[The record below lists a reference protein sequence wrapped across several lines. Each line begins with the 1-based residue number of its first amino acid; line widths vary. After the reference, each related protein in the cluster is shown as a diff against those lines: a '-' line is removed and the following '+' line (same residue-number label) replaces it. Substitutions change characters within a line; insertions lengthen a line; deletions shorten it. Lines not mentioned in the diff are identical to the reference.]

1 MSIVIDLHAHV
12 VLEDSFG
19 TAGRYGP
26 ELSSGENLQV
36 FRVGGYEMRVPYR
49 GSVFMDAHR
58 RVDAMNA
65 LGVDVQLL
73 SPNPLSFFG
82 HINTADALR
91 FAKATN
97 DAMVGH
103 IEPYKNRLFG
113 AAAIPLQDPEIACE
127 ELQRAVNDLG
137 LIAAYIGTDYG
148 FSLDDPKLDVFY
160 ETVVALDIPLFIHP
174 ATNNG
179 IRGSVDERLSR
190 FGLDLI
196 LGYAYEETIAVASL
210 VLGGVMQ
217 RHPSLD
223 VCVSHGGG
231 AITFLKQRF
240 ESMAYFMGTESN
252 FAEDVKLL
260 WFDSHLEEGPA
271 HDLVVSTV
279 GSDRMVFGTNFGGWD
294 TPTAI
299 TDFDR
304 NLAPNAIQLLRL
316 PWEEESGGEQ

>member
-1 MSIVIDLHAHV
+1 MVIDLHAHV
-12 VLEDSFG
+12 VLEESFG
-19 TAGRYGP
+19 AAGKYGP
-26 ELSSGENLQV
+26 ELSSGEKLQE
-36 FRVGGYEMRVPYR
+36 FRVGDYIMRVPYR
-49 GSVFMDAHR
+49 GSIFMDAQKR
-58 RVDAMNA
+58 IEAMDE
-65 LGVDVQLL
+65 LGVDLQLL

-82 HINTADALR
+82 HINAEEALE
-91 FAKATN
+91 FARASN
-97 DAMVGH
+97 DAMVKH
-103 IEPYKNRLFG
+103 IDPFKNRLLG
-113 AAAIPLQDPEIACE
+113 AASVPLQDPELACE
-127 ELQRAVNDLG
+127 EVERAVTDLG

-148 FSLDDPKLDVFY
+148 FSLDDPKLDMFY
-160 ETVVALDIPLFIHP
+160 QTVVNLDIPLLIHP

-179 IRGSVDERLSR
+179 IRGAVDERLSR

-217 RHPSLD
+217 RHPKLD

-231 AITFLKQRF
+231 AIAFLKQRF
-240 ESMAYFMGTESN
+240 ESMATFLGEEST
-252 FAEDVKLL
+252 FAEDLKLL

-294 TPTAI
+294 TPTVV

-304 NLAPNAIQLLRL
+304 DLTANAIQLLRL
-316 PWEEESGGEQ
+316 PYREM

>member
-1 MSIVIDLHAHV
+1 MVIDLHAHV
-12 VLEDSFG
+12 VLEESFG
-19 TAGRYGP
+19 AAGKYGP
-26 ELSSGENLQV
+26 ELSSGEKLQD
-36 FRVGGYEMRVPYR
+36 FRVGDYIMRVPYR
-49 GSVFMDAHR
+49 GSIFMDAQKR
-58 RVDAMNA
+58 IEAMDE
-65 LGVDVQLL
+65 LGVDLQLL

-82 HINTADALR
+82 HINAEEALE
-91 FAKATN
+91 FARASN
-97 DAMVGH
+97 DAMVKH
-103 IEPYKNRLFG
+103 IDPFKNRLLG
-113 AAAIPLQDPEIACE
+113 AASVPLQDPELACE
-127 ELQRAVNDLG
+127 EVERAVTDLG

-148 FSLDDPKLDVFY
+148 FSLDDPKLDMFY
-160 ETVVALDIPLFIHP
+160 QTVVNLDIPLLIHP

-179 IRGSVDERLSR
+179 IRGAVDERLSR

-217 RHPSLD
+217 RHPKLD

-231 AITFLKQRF
+231 AIAFLKQRF
-240 ESMAYFMGTESN
+240 ESMATFLGAEST
-252 FAEDVKLL
+252 FAEDLKLL

-294 TPTAI
+294 TPTVV

-304 NLAPNAIQLLRL
+304 DLTANAIQLLRL
-316 PWEEESGGEQ
+316 PYREM

>member
-1 MSIVIDLHAHV
+1 MVIDLHAHV
-12 VLEDSFG
+12 VLEESFG
-19 TAGRYGP
+19 AAGKYGP
-26 ELSSGENLQV
+26 ELSSGEKLQD
-36 FRVGGYEMRVPYR
+36 FRVGDYIMRVPYR
-49 GSVFMDAHR
+49 GSIFMDAQKR
-58 RVDAMNA
+58 IEAMDE
-65 LGVDVQLL
+65 LGVDLQLL

-82 HINTADALR
+82 HINAEDALE
-91 FAKATN
+91 FARASN
-97 DAMVGH
+97 DAMVKH
-103 IEPYKNRLFG
+103 IDPFKNRLLG
-113 AAAIPLQDPEIACE
+113 AASVPLQDPELACE
-127 ELQRAVNDLG
+127 EVERAVTDLG

-148 FSLDDPKLDVFY
+148 FSLDDPKLDMFY
-160 ETVVALDIPLFIHP
+160 QTVVNLDIPLLIHP

-179 IRGSVDERLSR
+179 IRGAVDERLSR

-217 RHPSLD
+217 RHPKLD

-231 AITFLKQRF
+231 AIAFLKQRF
-240 ESMAYFMGTESN
+240 ESMATFLGAEST
-252 FAEDVKLL
+252 FAEDLKLL

-294 TPTAI
+294 TPTVV

-304 NLAPNAIQLLRL
+304 DLTANAIQLLRL
-316 PWEEESGGEQ
+316 PYREM

>member
-1 MSIVIDLHAHV
+1 MSMVIDLHAHV
-12 VLEDSFG
+12 VLEESFG
-19 TAGRYGP
+19 AAGKYGP
-26 ELSSGENLQV
+26 ELSSGEKLQE
-36 FRVGGYEMRVPYR
+36 FRVGDYIMRVPYR
-49 GSVFMDAHR
+49 GSIFMDAQKR
-58 RVDAMNA
+58 IEAMDA
-65 LGVDVQLL
+65 LGVDLQLL

-82 HINTADALR
+82 HINAEDALE
-91 FAKATN
+91 FARASN
-97 DAMVGH
+97 DAMVKH
-103 IEPYKNRLFG
+103 IDPFEDRLLG
-113 AAAIPLQDPEIACE
+113 AASVPLQDPELACE
-127 ELQRAVNDLG
+127 EVERAVTDLG
-137 LIAAYIGTDYG
+137 LIAAYVGTDYG

-160 ETVVALDIPLFIHP
+160 ETVVNLDIPLLIHP

-179 IRGSVDERLSR
+179 IRGAADERLSR

-217 RHPSLD
+217 RHPKLD

-231 AITFLKQRF
+231 AIAFLKQRF
-240 ESMAYFMGTESN
+240 ESMATFLGAEST
-252 FAEDVKLL
+252 FAEDLKLL

-294 TPTAI
+294 TPTVV

-304 NLAPNAIQLLRL
+304 DLTANAIQLLRL
-316 PWEEESGGEQ
+316 P

>member
-1 MSIVIDLHAHV
+1 MSMVIDLHAHV
-12 VLEDSFG
+12 VLEESFG
-19 TAGRYGP
+19 AAGKYGP
-26 ELSSGENLQV
+26 ELSSGEKLQE
-36 FRVGGYEMRVPYR
+36 FRVGDYIMRVPYR
-49 GSVFMDAHR
+49 GSVFMDAQKR
-58 RVDAMNA
+58 IEAMDA
-65 LGVDVQLL
+65 LGVDLQLL

-82 HINTADALR
+82 HINAEDALE
-91 FAKATN
+91 FARASN
-97 DAMVGH
+97 DAMVRH
-103 IEPYKNRLFG
+103 IDPFKDRLLG
-113 AAAIPLQDPEIACE
+113 AASVPLQDPELACE
-127 ELQRAVNDLG
+127 EVERAVTDLG
-137 LIAAYIGTDYG
+137 LIAAYVGTDYG

-160 ETVVALDIPLFIHP
+160 QTVVNLDIPLLIHP

-179 IRGSVDERLSR
+179 IRGTADERLSR

-217 RHPSLD
+217 RHPKLD

-231 AITFLKQRF
+231 AIAFLKQRF
-240 ESMAYFMGTESN
+240 ESMATFLGAEST
-252 FAEDVKLL
+252 FAEDLKLL

-294 TPTAI
+294 TPTVV

-304 NLAPNAIQLLRL
+304 DLTANAIQLVRL
-316 PWEEESGGEQ
+316 P

>member
-1 MSIVIDLHAHV
+1 MSMVIDLHAHV
-12 VLEDSFG
+12 VLEESFG
-19 TAGRYGP
+19 AAGKYGP
-26 ELSSGENLQV
+26 ELSSGEKLQE
-36 FRVGGYEMRVPYR
+36 FRVGDYIMRVPYR
-49 GSVFMDAHR
+49 GSVFMDAQKR
-58 RVDAMNA
+58 IEAMDA
-65 LGVDVQLL
+65 LGVDLQLL

-82 HINTADALR
+82 HINAEDALE
-91 FAKATN
+91 FARASN
-97 DAMVGH
+97 DAMVKH
-103 IEPYKNRLFG
+103 IDPFKDRLLG
-113 AAAIPLQDPEIACE
+113 AASVPLQDPELACQE
-127 ELQRAVNDLG
+127 VERAVTDLG
-137 LIAAYIGTDYG
+137 LIAAYVGTDYG

-160 ETVVALDIPLFIHP
+160 QTVVNLDIPLLIHP

-179 IRGSVDERLSR
+179 IRGPVDERLSR

-217 RHPSLD
+217 RHPKLD

-231 AITFLKQRF
+231 AIAFLKQRF
-240 ESMAYFMGTESN
+240 ESMATFLGAEST
-252 FAEDVKLL
+252 FAEDLKLL

-294 TPTAI
+294 TPTVV

-304 NLAPNAIQLLRL
+304 DLTANAIQLLRL
-316 PWEEESGGEQ
+316 P

>member
-19 TAGRYGP
+19 AAGKYGP
-26 ELSSGENLQV
+26 ELSSDDKLQV
-36 FRVGGYEMRVPYR
+36 FRVGDYEMRDPYR
-49 GSVFMDAHR
+49 GSIFMDAQK
-58 RVDAMNA
+58 RVEAMNA
-65 LGVDVQLL
+65 LGIDLQLL

-91 FAKATN
+91 FAKAAN
-97 DAMVGH
+97 DAMVSH
-103 IEPYKNRLFG
+103 IEPFKNRLFG
-113 AAAIPLQDPEIACE
+113 AAAIPLQDPEFACE

-137 LIAAYIGTDYG
+137 LIAAYVGTDYG
-148 FSLDDPKLDVFY
+148 FSLDDPKLDAFY
-160 ETVVALDIPLFIHP
+160 ETVVALDIPLLIHP

-179 IRGSVDERLSR
+179 IRGAADERLSR

-196 LGYAYEETIAVASL
+196 LGYAYEETIAVTSL

-217 RHPSLD
+217 RHPKLD
-223 VCVSHGGG
+223 VCISHGGG
-231 AITFLKQRF
+231 AIAFLKQRF
-240 ESMAYFMGTESN
+240 ESMATFLGTKST
-252 FAEDVKLL
+252 FTEDLKLL

-279 GSDRMVFGTNFGGWD
+279 GSARMVFGTNFGGWD

-304 NLAPNAIQLLRL
+304 SLTPNAIRLLRL
-316 PWEEESGGEQ
+316 PWEEEKEGE

>member
-1 MSIVIDLHAHV
+1 MSMVIDLHAHV
-12 VLEDSFG
+12 VLEESFG
-19 TAGRYGP
+19 AAGKYGP
-26 ELSSGENLQV
+26 ELSSGEKLQE
-36 FRVGGYEMRVPYR
+36 FRVGDYIMRVPYR
-49 GSVFMDAHR
+49 GSVFMDAQKR
-58 RVDAMNA
+58 IEAMDA
-65 LGVDVQLL
+65 LGVDLQLL

-82 HINTADALR
+82 HINAKDALE
-91 FAKATN
+91 FARASN
-97 DAMVGH
+97 DAMVRH
-103 IEPYKNRLFG
+103 IDPFKDRLLG
-113 AAAIPLQDPEIACE
+113 AAAVPLQDPELACE
-127 ELQRAVNDLG
+127 EVERAVTDLG
-137 LIAAYIGTDYG
+137 LIAAYVGTDYG

-160 ETVVALDIPLFIHP
+160 ETVVNLDIPLLIHP

-179 IRGSVDERLSR
+179 IRGAADERLSR

-217 RHPSLD
+217 RHPKLD

-231 AITFLKQRF
+231 AIAFLKQRF
-240 ESMAYFMGTESN
+240 ESMATFLGAEST
-252 FAEDVKLL
+252 FAEDLKLL

-294 TPTAI
+294 TPTVV

-304 NLAPNAIQLLRL
+304 DLTANAIQLLRL
-316 PWEEESGGEQ
+316 P

>member
-1 MSIVIDLHAHV
+1 MSMVIDLHAHV
-12 VLEDSFG
+12 VLEESFG
-19 TAGRYGP
+19 AAGKYGP
-26 ELSSGENLQV
+26 ELSSGEKLQE
-36 FRVGGYEMRVPYR
+36 FRVGDYIMRVPYR
-49 GSVFMDAHR
+49 GSVFMDAQKR
-58 RVDAMNA
+58 IEAMDA
-65 LGVDVQLL
+65 LGVDLQLL

-82 HINTADALR
+82 HINAKDALE
-91 FAKATN
+91 FARASN
-97 DAMVGH
+97 DAMVRH
-103 IEPYKNRLFG
+103 IDPFKDRLLG
-113 AAAIPLQDPEIACE
+113 AAAVPLQDPELACE
-127 ELQRAVNDLG
+127 EVERAVTDLG
-137 LIAAYIGTDYG
+137 LIAAYVGTDYG

-160 ETVVALDIPLFIHP
+160 QTVVNLDIPLLIHP

-179 IRGSVDERLSR
+179 IRGASDERLSR

-217 RHPSLD
+217 RHPKLD

-231 AITFLKQRF
+231 AIAFLKQRF
-240 ESMAYFMGTESN
+240 ESMATFLGAEST
-252 FAEDVKLL
+252 FAEDLKLL

-294 TPTAI
+294 TPTVV

-304 NLAPNAIQLLRL
+304 DLTANAIQLLRL
-316 PWEEESGGEQ
+316 P

>member
-1 MSIVIDLHAHV
+1 MSMVIDLHAHV
-12 VLEDSFG
+12 VLEESFG
-19 TAGRYGP
+19 AAGKYGP
-26 ELSSGENLQV
+26 ELSSGEKLQD
-36 FRVGGYEMRVPYR
+36 FRVGDYIMRVPYR
-49 GSVFMDAHR
+49 GSIFMDAQKR
-58 RVDAMNA
+58 IEAMDE
-65 LGVDVQLL
+65 LGVDLQLL

-82 HINTADALR
+82 HINAEEALE
-91 FAKATN
+91 FARASN
-97 DAMVGH
+97 DAMVKH
-103 IEPYKNRLFG
+103 IDPFKNRLLG
-113 AAAIPLQDPEIACE
+113 AASVPLQDPELACE
-127 ELQRAVNDLG
+127 EVERAVTDLG

-148 FSLDDPKLDVFY
+148 FSLDDPKLDMFY
-160 ETVVALDIPLFIHP
+160 QTVVNLDIPLLIHP

-179 IRGSVDERLSR
+179 IRGAVDERLSR

-217 RHPSLD
+217 RHPKLD

-231 AITFLKQRF
+231 AIAFLKQRF
-240 ESMAYFMGTESN
+240 ESMATFLGAEST
-252 FAEDVKLL
+252 FAEDLKLL

-294 TPTAI
+294 TPTVV

-304 NLAPNAIQLLRL
+304 DLTANAIQLLRL
-316 PWEEESGGEQ
+316 PYREM

>member
-1 MSIVIDLHAHV
+1 MSMVIDLHAHV
-12 VLEDSFG
+12 VLEESFG
-19 TAGRYGP
+19 AAGKYGP
-26 ELSSGENLQV
+26 ELSSGEKLQE
-36 FRVGGYEMRVPYR
+36 FRVGDYIMRVPYR
-49 GSVFMDAHR
+49 GSVFMDAQKR
-58 RVDAMNA
+58 IEAMDA
-65 LGVDVQLL
+65 LGVDLQLL

-82 HINTADALR
+82 HINAEDALE
-91 FAKATN
+91 FARASN
-97 DAMVGH
+97 DAMVRH
-103 IEPYKNRLFG
+103 IDPFKDRLLG
-113 AAAIPLQDPEIACE
+113 AAAVPLQDPELACE
-127 ELQRAVNDLG
+127 EVERAVTDLG
-137 LIAAYIGTDYG
+137 LIAAYVGTDYG

-160 ETVVALDIPLFIHP
+160 ETVVNLDIPLLIHP

-179 IRGSVDERLSR
+179 IRGAADERLSR

-217 RHPSLD
+217 RHPKLD

-231 AITFLKQRF
+231 AIAFLKQRF
-240 ESMAYFMGTESN
+240 ESMATFLGAEST
-252 FAEDVKLL
+252 FAEDLKLL

-294 TPTAI
+294 TPTVV

-304 NLAPNAIQLLRL
+304 DLTANAIQLLRL
-316 PWEEESGGEQ
+316 P

>member
-1 MSIVIDLHAHV
+1 MSMVIDLHAHV
-12 VLEDSFG
+12 VLEESFG
-19 TAGRYGP
+19 AAGKYGP
-26 ELSSGENLQV
+26 ELSSGEELQEC
-36 FRVGGYEMRVPYR
+36 RVGDYIMRVPYR
-49 GSVFMDAHR
+49 GSVFMDAQKR
-58 RVDAMNA
+58 IEAMNA
-65 LGVDVQLL
+65 LGVDLQLL

-82 HINTADALR
+82 HINAEDALE
-91 FAKATN
+91 FARASN
-97 DAMVGH
+97 DAMVKH
-103 IEPYKNRLFG
+103 IDPFKDRLLG
-113 AAAIPLQDPEIACE
+113 AASVPLQDPELACE
-127 ELQRAVNDLG
+127 EVERAVTDLG
-137 LIAAYIGTDYG
+137 LIAAYVGTDYG

-160 ETVVALDIPLFIHP
+160 QTVVNLDIPLLIHP

-179 IRGSVDERLSR
+179 IRGAADERLSR

-217 RHPSLD
+217 RHPKLD

-231 AITFLKQRF
+231 AIAFLKQRF
-240 ESMAYFMGTESN
+240 ESMATFLGAEST
-252 FAEDVKLL
+252 FAEDLKLL

-294 TPTAI
+294 TPTVV

-304 NLAPNAIQLLRL
+304 DLTANAIQLLRL
-316 PWEEESGGEQ
+316 P

>member
-1 MSIVIDLHAHV
+1 
-12 VLEDSFG
+12 
-19 TAGRYGP
+19 
-26 ELSSGENLQV
+26 
-36 FRVGGYEMRVPYR
+36 MRVPYR
-49 GSVFMDAHR
+49 GSVFMDAQKR
-58 RVDAMNA
+58 IEAMDA
-65 LGVDVQLL
+65 LGVDLQLL

-82 HINTADALR
+82 HINAEDALE
-91 FAKATN
+91 FARASN
-97 DAMVGH
+97 DAMVKH
-103 IEPYKNRLFG
+103 IDPFKDRLLG
-113 AAAIPLQDPEIACE
+113 AASVPLQDPELACQE
-127 ELQRAVNDLG
+127 VERAVTDLG
-137 LIAAYIGTDYG
+137 LIAAYVGTDYG

-160 ETVVALDIPLFIHP
+160 QTVVNLDIPLLIHP

-179 IRGSVDERLSR
+179 IRGAADERLSR

-217 RHPSLD
+217 RHPKLD

-231 AITFLKQRF
+231 AIAFLKQRF
-240 ESMAYFMGTESN
+240 ESMATFLGAEST
-252 FAEDVKLL
+252 FAEDLKLL

-294 TPTAI
+294 TPTVV

-304 NLAPNAIQLLRL
+304 DLTANAIQLLRL
-316 PWEEESGGEQ
+316 P

>member
-1 MSIVIDLHAHV
+1 MVIDLHAHV
-12 VLEDSFG
+12 VLEESFG
-19 TAGRYGP
+19 AAGEYGP
-26 ELSSGENLQV
+26 ELSSDEKVQD
-36 FRVGGYEMRVPYR
+36 FKVGNYVMRVPYR
-49 GSVFMDAHR
+49 RSVFMDAQK
-58 RVDAMNA
+58 RVDAMDV
-65 LGVDVQLL
+65 LGIDLQLL

-82 HINTADALR
+82 HINALDALE
-91 FAKATN
+91 FARASN
-97 DAMVGH
+97 DAMVTH
-103 IEPYKNRLFG
+103 IDPFKNRLLG
-113 AAAIPLQDPEIACE
+113 AASIPLQDPELACE
-127 ELQRAVNDLG
+127 ELERAVKDLG
-137 LIAAYIGTDYG
+137 LVAAYIGTDYG

-160 ETVVALDIPLFIHP
+160 QAVVELDVPLLIHP

-179 IRGSVDERLSR
+179 IRGVADERLSR

-217 RHPSLD
+217 RHPKLD

-231 AITFLKQRF
+231 AIAFLKQRF
-240 ESMAYFMGTESN
+240 ESMATFLGTEST
-252 FAEDVKLL
+252 FAEDLKLL

-294 TPTAI
+294 TPTVI

-304 NLAPNAIQLLRL
+304 GLTPNAFQLLRL
-316 PWEEESGGEQ
+316 P

>member
-12 VLEDSFG
+12 VLEESFG
-19 TAGRYGP
+19 AAGKYGP
-26 ELSSGENLQV
+26 ELSSGEKLQE
-36 FRVGGYEMRVPYR
+36 FRVGDYIMRVPYR
-49 GSVFMDAHR
+49 GSVFMDAQKR
-58 RVDAMNA
+58 IEAMDA
-65 LGVDVQLL
+65 LGVDLQLL

-82 HINTADALR
+82 HINAEDALE
-91 FAKATN
+91 FARASN
-97 DAMVGH
+97 DAMVKH
-103 IEPYKNRLFG
+103 IDPFKDRLLG
-113 AAAIPLQDPEIACE
+113 AASVPLQDPDLACQE
-127 ELQRAVNDLG
+127 VERAVTDLG
-137 LIAAYIGTDYG
+137 LIAAYVGTDYG

-160 ETVVALDIPLFIHP
+160 QTVVNLDIPLLIHP

-179 IRGSVDERLSR
+179 IRGASDERLSR

-217 RHPSLD
+217 RHPKLD

-231 AITFLKQRF
+231 AIAFLKQRF
-240 ESMAYFMGTESN
+240 ESMATFLGAEST
-252 FAEDVKLL
+252 FAEDLKLL

-294 TPTAI
+294 TPTVV

-304 NLAPNAIQLLRL
+304 DLTVNAIQLLRL
-316 PWEEESGGEQ
+316 P

>member
-1 MSIVIDLHAHV
+1 MSMVIDLHAHV
-12 VLEDSFG
+12 VLEESFG
-19 TAGRYGP
+19 AAGKYGP
-26 ELSSGENLQV
+26 ELSSGEKLQE
-36 FRVGGYEMRVPYR
+36 FRVGDYIMRVPYR
-49 GSVFMDAHR
+49 GSIFMDAQKR
-58 RVDAMNA
+58 IEAMDE
-65 LGVDVQLL
+65 LGVDLQLL

-82 HINTADALR
+82 HINAEEALE
-91 FAKATN
+91 FARASN
-97 DAMVGH
+97 DAMVKH
-103 IEPYKNRLFG
+103 IDPFNNRLLG
-113 AAAIPLQDPEIACE
+113 AASVPLQDPELACE
-127 ELQRAVNDLG
+127 EVERAVTDLG

-148 FSLDDPKLDVFY
+148 FSLDDPKLDMFY
-160 ETVVALDIPLFIHP
+160 QTVVNLDIPLLIHP

-179 IRGSVDERLSR
+179 IRGAVDERLSR

-217 RHPSLD
+217 RHPKLD

-231 AITFLKQRF
+231 AIAFLKQRF
-240 ESMAYFMGTESN
+240 ESMATFLGAEST
-252 FAEDVKLL
+252 FAEDLKLL

-294 TPTAI
+294 TPTVV

-304 NLAPNAIQLLRL
+304 DLTANAIQLLRL
-316 PWEEESGGEQ
+316 PYREM

>member
-1 MSIVIDLHAHV
+1 
-12 VLEDSFG
+12 
-19 TAGRYGP
+19 
-26 ELSSGENLQV
+26 
-36 FRVGGYEMRVPYR
+36 MRVPYG
-49 GSVFMDAHR
+49 GSVFMDAQKR
-58 RVDAMNA
+58 IEAMDA
-65 LGVDVQLL
+65 LGVDLQLL

-82 HINTADALR
+82 HINAEDALE
-91 FAKATN
+91 FARASN
-97 DAMVGH
+97 DAMVKH
-103 IEPYKNRLFG
+103 IDPFKDRLLG
-113 AAAIPLQDPEIACE
+113 AASVPLQDPELACQE
-127 ELQRAVNDLG
+127 VERAVTDLG
-137 LIAAYIGTDYG
+137 LIAAYVGTDYG

-160 ETVVALDIPLFIHP
+160 QTVVNLDIPLLIHP

-179 IRGSVDERLSR
+179 IRGPADERLSR

-217 RHPSLD
+217 RHPKLD

-231 AITFLKQRF
+231 AIAFLKQRF
-240 ESMAYFMGTESN
+240 ESMATFLGAEST
-252 FAEDVKLL
+252 FAEDLKLL

-294 TPTAI
+294 TPTVV

-304 NLAPNAIQLLRL
+304 DLTANAIQLLRL
-316 PWEEESGGEQ
+316 P

>member
-1 MSIVIDLHAHV
+1 MSMVIDLHAHV
-12 VLEDSFG
+12 VLEESFG
-19 TAGRYGP
+19 AAGAYGP
-26 ELSSGENLQV
+26 ELSSDAKVQD
-36 FRVGGYEMRVPYR
+36 FRVGDYVMSVPYR
-49 GSVFMDAHR
+49 GSVFMNAQK
-58 RVDAMNA
+58 RVDAMDA
-65 LGVDVQLL
+65 LGIDLQLL

-82 HINTADALR
+82 HINATDALR
-91 FAKATN
+91 FAKASN
-97 DAMVGH
+97 DAMVKH
-103 IEPYKNRLFG
+103 IDPFKNRLLG
-113 AAAIPLQDPEIACE
+113 AASIPLQDPDSACK
-127 ELQRAVNDLG
+127 ELERAVKDLG

-148 FSLDDPKLDVFY
+148 FSLDDSKLDVFY
-160 ETVVALDIPLFIHP
+160 QTVVDLDIPLLIHP

-179 IRGSVDERLSR
+179 IRGAADERLSR

-217 RHPSLD
+217 RHPKLD

-231 AITFLKQRF
+231 AIAFLKQRF
-240 ESMAYFMGTESN
+240 ESMATFLGAEST
-252 FAEDVKLL
+252 FAEDLKLL

-294 TPTAI
+294 TPTVV

-304 NLAPNAIQLLRL
+304 DLTANAIQLLRL
-316 PWEEESGGEQ
+316 P

>member
-1 MSIVIDLHAHV
+1 MSMVIDLHAHV
-12 VLEDSFG
+12 VLEESFG
-19 TAGRYGP
+19 AAGKYGP
-26 ELSSGENLQV
+26 ELSSGEKLQE
-36 FRVGGYEMRVPYR
+36 FRVGDYIMRVPYR
-49 GSVFMDAHR
+49 GSIFMDAQKR
-58 RVDAMNA
+58 IEAMDE
-65 LGVDVQLL
+65 LGVDLQLL

-82 HINTADALR
+82 HINAEEALE
-91 FAKATN
+91 FARASN
-97 DAMVGH
+97 DAMVKH
-103 IEPYKNRLFG
+103 IDPFKNRLLG
-113 AAAIPLQDPEIACE
+113 AASVPLQDPELACE
-127 ELQRAVNDLG
+127 EVERAVTDLG

-148 FSLDDPKLDVFY
+148 FSLDDPKLDMFY
-160 ETVVALDIPLFIHP
+160 QTVVNLDIPLLIHP

-179 IRGSVDERLSR
+179 IRGAVDERLSR

-217 RHPSLD
+217 RHPKLD

-231 AITFLKQRF
+231 AIAFLKQRF
-240 ESMAYFMGTESN
+240 ESMATFLGAEST
-252 FAEDVKLL
+252 FAEDLKLL

-294 TPTAI
+294 TPTVV

-304 NLAPNAIQLLRL
+304 DLTANAIQLLRL
-316 PWEEESGGEQ
+316 PYREM

>member
-1 MSIVIDLHAHV
+1 MVIDLHAHV
-12 VLEDSFG
+12 VLEESFG
-19 TAGRYGP
+19 AAGKYGP
-26 ELSSGENLQV
+26 ELSSGEKLQE
-36 FRVGGYEMRVPYR
+36 FRVGDYIMRVPYR
-49 GSVFMDAHR
+49 GSIFMDAQKR
-58 RVDAMNA
+58 IEAMDA
-65 LGVDVQLL
+65 LGVDLQLL

-82 HINTADALR
+82 HINAEEALE
-91 FAKATN
+91 FARASN
-97 DAMVGH
+97 DAMVKH
-103 IEPYKNRLFG
+103 IDPFNNRLLG
-113 AAAIPLQDPEIACE
+113 AASVPLQDPELACE
-127 ELQRAVNDLG
+127 EVERAVTDLG

-148 FSLDDPKLDVFY
+148 FSLDDPKLDMFY
-160 ETVVALDIPLFIHP
+160 QTVVNLDIPLLIHP

-179 IRGSVDERLSR
+179 IRGAVDERLSR

-217 RHPSLD
+217 RHPKLD

-231 AITFLKQRF
+231 AIAFLKQRF
-240 ESMAYFMGTESN
+240 ESMATFLGAEST
-252 FAEDVKLL
+252 FAEDLKLL

-294 TPTAI
+294 TPTVV

-304 NLAPNAIQLLRL
+304 DLTANAIQLLRL
-316 PWEEESGGEQ
+316 PYREM

>member
-1 MSIVIDLHAHV
+1 MVIDLHAHV
-12 VLEDSFG
+12 VLEESFG
-19 TAGRYGP
+19 AAGKYGP
-26 ELSSGENLQV
+26 ELSSGEKLQE
-36 FRVGGYEMRVPYR
+36 FRVGDYIMRVPYR
-49 GSVFMDAHR
+49 GSIFMDAQKR
-58 RVDAMNA
+58 IEAMDE
-65 LGVDVQLL
+65 LGVDLQLL

-82 HINTADALR
+82 HINAEEALE
-91 FAKATN
+91 FARASN
-97 DAMVGH
+97 DAMVKH
-103 IEPYKNRLFG
+103 IDPFNNRLLG
-113 AAAIPLQDPEIACE
+113 AASVPLQDPELACE
-127 ELQRAVNDLG
+127 EVERAVTDLG

-148 FSLDDPKLDVFY
+148 FSLDDPKLDMFY
-160 ETVVALDIPLFIHP
+160 QTVVNLDIPLLIHP

-179 IRGSVDERLSR
+179 IRGAVDERLSR

-217 RHPSLD
+217 RHPKLD

-231 AITFLKQRF
+231 AIAFLKQRF
-240 ESMAYFMGTESN
+240 ESMATFLGADST
-252 FAEDVKLL
+252 FAEDLKLL

-294 TPTAI
+294 TPTVV

-304 NLAPNAIQLLRL
+304 DLTANAIQLLRL
-316 PWEEESGGEQ
+316 PYREM

>member
-1 MSIVIDLHAHV
+1 MSMVIDLHAHV
-12 VLEDSFG
+12 VLEESFG
-19 TAGRYGP
+19 TAGEYGP
-26 ELSSGENLQV
+26 ELSSDAKVQD
-36 FRVGGYEMRVPYR
+36 FRVGDYVMRVPYR
-49 GSVFMDAHR
+49 VSVFMNAQK
-58 RVDAMNA
+58 RVDAMDA
-65 LGVDVQLL
+65 LGIDLQLL

-82 HINTADALR
+82 YINATDALR
-91 FAKATN
+91 FARASN
-97 DAMVGH
+97 DAMVKH
-103 IEPYKNRLFG
+103 IDPFKNRLLG
-113 AAAIPLQDPEIACE
+113 AASIPLQDPELACE
-127 ELQRAVNDLG
+127 ELERAVNHLG

-160 ETVVALDIPLFIHP
+160 QTVIDLDVPLLIHP

-179 IRGSVDERLSR
+179 IHGAADERLSR

-210 VLGGVMQ
+210 VLGGVMK
-217 RHPSLD
+217 RHPKLD

-231 AITFLKQRF
+231 AIAFLKQRF
-240 ESMAYFMGTESN
+240 ESMATFLGKEST
-252 FAEDVKLL
+252 FAEDLKLL

-294 TPTAI
+294 TPTVV

-304 NLAPNAIQLLRL
+304 GLTPNAMQLLRL
-316 PWEEESGGEQ
+316 PWIEM